1 MARYRDVFSDNYL
14 NRIMKQWG
22 LEDNLARVIKRSLK
36 NEMIAYGR
44 KLEGVIN
51 ELNMLHARCVVKN
64 EPIPKEE
71 LGKILDSVY
80 QNPEVTVSWQ
90 DVPVPIPPLI
100 RIFTETADDPYP
112 PDTAPDDR
120 VQPDCPT
127 PVQDEAADTV
137 PPSPPE
143 EAANYTVRGVSW
155 HNCYLETPHD

>member
-14 NRIMKQWG
+14 NRLLKQWG
-22 LEDNLARVIKRSLK
+22 MEDNLARAIKCSLK
-36 NEMIAYGR
+36 NGMVAYGR

-71 LGKILDSVY
+71 LGKMLDSLY
-80 QNPEVTVSWQ
+80 QNPEVTVSWR
-90 DVPVPIPPLI
+90 DVPVPRVISIPRLMP
-100 RIFTETADDPYP
+100 RTEAYETADG

-127 PVQDEAADTV
+127 PVQDEAPDTV
-137 PPSPPE
+137 PID
-143 EAANYTVRGVSW
+143 W
-155 HNCYLETPHD
+155 HNYCVEIPHD

>member
-71 LGKILDSVY
+71 LGKMLDSLY
-80 QNPEVTVSWQ
+80 QNPEVTVSWR
-90 DVPVPIPPLI
+90 DVPVPRVISIPRLMP
-100 RIFTETADDPYP
+100 RFPEEEVADG
-112 PDTAPDDR
+112 PDTVPE
-120 VQPDCPT
+120 
-127 PVQDEAADTV
+127 EAADTV